1 MRPLSVL
8 RADDARLAHQAVPV
22 VAAKRDQGA
31 HGEAPLAQ
39 AGAPDAPVERRH
51 WHHALNDCGGGSGQR
66 RGAPATEVIRK
77 LVTEKHRYARRIGSN
92 FKRCRKVGNTET
104 RFFIAY
110 F

>member
-31 HGEAPLAQ
+31 HGEASLAQ

-51 WHHALNDCGGGSGQR
+51 WHHALNDCGGQR
-66 RGAPATEVIRK
+66 SAEGCTSNRGYSKVSNRK
-77 LVTEKHRYARRIGSN
+77 AQICQENWEQL
-92 FKRCRKVGNTET
+92 
-104 RFFIAY
+104 
-110 F
+110 